1 MNIQI
6 LLPCL
11 KEGIDRI
18 PAIEILMGNSVVR
31 KLISESRE
39 GDLPSVIRSSQNE
52 GMQDF
57 TYSLCD
63 LIKDGSIDP
72 REAYRYAPNIEE
84 LKMALKGIRTSS
96 SGIL

>member
-1 MNIQI
+1 M
-6 LLPCL
+6 
-11 KEGIDRI
+11 
-18 PAIEILMGNSVVR
+18 PAIEILIGSPVVK
-31 KLISESRE
+31 KLISEGRE
-39 GDLPSVIRSSQNE
+39 TDLSSVIKSSQNE

-57 TYSLCD
+57 TFSLCE

-84 LKMALKGIRTSS
+84 LKMALKGIRASS